1 MLFNEFLTFLIK
13 NKKVKYTIKF
23 QRINNKLI
31 KHLII
36 NKIRSDSKNTFN
48 LKSLNKFKRL
58 K

>member
-31 KHLII
+31 KYLII
-36 NKIRSDSKNTFN
+36 NKI
-48 LKSLNKFKRL
+48 
-58 K
+58 